1 MNQPAPDWDIIR
13 ETLAEI
19 SSLLDEGET
28 TPEARAKVLERRA
41 QQFAKAP
48 ISPTAAQTQQPY
60 LTFRLAAEHYAL
72 SVRHVRA
79 IAPLRRLTPMP
90 CVPSYYRGVTNL
102 NGRITSILDLR
113 RFYELDIADAAP
125 AMLIMVEGAG
135 LEIALLVESVEA
147 VQMLPPSAFAN
158 QESAVG
164 IAGVMPTGL
173 ILLDIDRLFR
183 DPRLRIFEEPA

>member
-1 MNQPAPDWDIIR
+1 MSQPAPNWDTIR
-13 ETLAEI
+13 QTLQEI
-19 SSLLDEGET
+19 SALLDEGET
-28 TPEARAKVLERRA
+28 TATARTQVLERRA

-48 ISPTAAQTQQPY
+48 LSPTAAQTLQSF

-72 SVRHVRA
+72 SVQHVRA
-79 IAPLRRLTPMP
+79 IAPLQRLTAMP

-113 RFYELDIADAAP
+113 RFYQLDIADAAP
-125 AMLIMVEGAG
+125 GMLIVVEAAS
-135 LEIALLVESVEA
+135 LEVALLVESVEA
-147 VQMLPPSAFAN
+147 VQTLPPTAFAS
-158 QESAVG
+158 QEAAVG

-173 ILLDIDRLFR
+173 ILLDIERLFR